1 MIDPRIK
8 KSVSLALN
16 AILDRKGENT
26 IGLNFENVE
35 SYTDFIL
42 ITSASNPRQVKA
54 IADHVQDEIRRGRG
68 LHPLGVEGYDNATW
82 VLVDYGDV
90 VIHVFMEDVRQIYH
104 IEDMWPH
111 VRALSVA
118 QIKNLIGEGVKKTT
132 PIKKTRK
139 PTKKSP
145 ATGKVKKT
153 ASRKSAAKNSSKA
166 KKPAKKLRKK

>member
-132 PIKKTRK
+132 PIKKTKK

-145 ATGKVKKT
+145 ASIKTKKVPAKKT
-153 ASRKSAAKNSSKA
+153 AKAPSKTKKTTKPSR
-166 KKPAKKLRKK
+166 RK